1 MTRMIQVTV
10 LAIAT
15 IVAGANLTTTAS
27 AQAFSAGWGT
37 GNVEPAHYDAAGHL
51 VRDVATPNVTIFNG
65 QGLSAFASAPRP
77 AHRRH
82 AR

>member
-1 MTRMIQVTV
+1 MTRMIEITA
-10 LAIAT
+10 LALAT
-15 IVAGANLTTTAS
+15 AVAAANLTTTAS

-37 GNVEPAHYDAAGHL
+37 GNVEAAHYDAAGHL
-51 VRDVATPNVTIFNG
+51 VRDAASQNVTTTFG

-77 AHRRH
+77 THRRQ